1 MREDKNMDIAKEEMD
16 IMKKILLILF
26 LLLSLVACKEK
37 VNIMKIHRDSDDG
50 LIYVLNRGQPYTGK
64 VISLYDNGNTAL
76 EFNVKRGRLNGKQI
90 EYDVNK
96 KIKETT
102 YYVNDVKTEK

>member
-1 MREDKNMDIAKEEMD
+1 MDIVEKEMN
-16 IMKKILLILF
+16 IMKKTLLILF

-37 VNIMKIHRDSDDG
+37 VNLTKVHRDSDDG

-64 VISLYDNGNTAL
+64 VISLYENGNTAA
-76 EFNVKRGRLNGKQI
+76 EFSVKRGKLNGKLI
-90 EYDVNK
+90 KYDINK
-96 KIKETT
+96 KIKETI